1 MRAFAT
7 MEDNTYSKV
16 DEIDES
22 GEHEGVHH
30 YQYARQFMINLTRRI
45 IYPIA
50 VLLGILIKT
59 STKAPSDPSVPIL
72 NRCFFIKCPSEVVD
86 EFYSHLTDK
95 RDMLA
100 LLTSGNKQHANS
112 GKQAIWSRCTPKGY
126 DTLLSLQESTVEYNA
141 MVHHLDL
148 EIEPVLPEL
157 NNLKTLSLLIRP
169 GGADEDTFRSMMVR
183 VFEKIG
189 NMKNLQHL
197 SITYAENTH
206 LGAKEFA
213 PLKQLTRLTHLKLT
227 GRYHQLSLPDISQEE
242 LLTTVLPMK
251 RLEELVIF
259 GSHYAGDGGGL
270 SDNVTLYQLGRGLP
284 HLRKLTLPGCFD
296 IGELH
301 DYLYDDFHDSPP
313 LFPVMDYM
321 YLIGDS
327 TPLPCKSPR
336 EIRITH
342 PRVRVIAAQL
352 IAMAPG
358 LKHFDGLFVIGDV
371 SISFSKLDGKTR
383 CQCRHVHNSRRY
395 EFLL

>member
-1 MRAFAT
+1 MRAFVT

-22 GEHEGVHH
+22 GKHGGVHH

-50 VLLGILIKT
+50 VLLGMLIKI
-59 STKAPSDPSVPIL
+59 SKKAPSDPSVPIP
-72 NRCFFIKCPSEVVD
+72 NRCFFNKCPSEIVD
-86 EFYSHLTDK
+86 KFYFHLTDK

-100 LLTSGNKQHANS
+100 LLMSGNKQHANS

-189 NMKNLQHL
+189 NMKNLQRL

-206 LGAKEFA
+206 LGAEEFA

-227 GRYHQLSLPDISQEE
+227 GRYHQLSLPDIS
-242 LLTTVLPMK
+242 
-251 RLEELVIF
+251 
-259 GSHYAGDGGGL
+259 H
-270 SDNVTLYQLGRGLP
+270 
-284 HLRKLTLPGCFD
+284 
-296 IGELH
+296 
-301 DYLYDDFHDSPP
+301 
-313 LFPVMDYM
+313 
-321 YLIGDS
+321 
-327 TPLPCKSPR
+327 LPCESPR
-336 EIRITH
+336 EVRITGFTDSVLPRH
-342 PRVRVIAAQL
+342 SRVRMIAAQL

-358 LKHFDGLFVIGDV
+358 LQHFDGLFVIGDV
-371 SISFSKLDGKTR
+371 SISFSNLDGKTR
-383 CQCRHVHNSRRY
+383 CQCRHVHNFRTY

>member
-1 MRAFAT
+1 
-7 MEDNTYSKV
+7 
-16 DEIDES
+16 
-22 GEHEGVHH
+22 
-30 YQYARQFMINLTRRI
+30 
-45 IYPIA
+45 
-50 VLLGILIKT
+50 
-59 STKAPSDPSVPIL
+59 
-72 NRCFFIKCPSEVVD
+72 
-86 EFYSHLTDK
+86 
-95 RDMLA
+95 MLA
-100 LLTSGNKQHANS
+100 LLMSGNKQHVNS

-126 DTLLSLQESTVEYNA
+126 HTLLSLPESTVECNA
-141 MVHHLDL
+141 MIHHLDL

-227 GRYHQLSLPDISQEE
+227 GRYHQLSLPGIFQEE

-259 GSHYAGDGGGL
+259 GSHYAGEGGGL

-301 DYLYDDFHDSPP
+301 DYLYDDFYDSPP

-327 TPLPCKSPR
+327 TPLPCESPR
-336 EIRITH
+336 EVRITWVSLVRLTICRGFTDSVFLRH
-342 PRVRVIAAQL
+342 SRVRVIAAQL

-358 LKHFDGLFVIGDV
+358 LKHFDGLFVVGDV

-383 CQCRHVHNSRRY
+383 CQCRHVHNFRKY

>member
-7 MEDNTYSKV
+7 MEDNTFSKV

-22 GEHEGVHH
+22 GEHEAFQH
-30 YQYARQFMINLTRRI
+30 YQRI

-59 STKAPSDPSVPIL
+59 STKAPSDPSVPIP

-86 EFYSHLTDK
+86 GFYSHLTDK

-100 LLTSGNKQHANS
+100 LLMSGNKQHVNS

-126 DTLLSLQESTVEYNA
+126 DTLVSIQKSTSEYNA
-141 MVHHLDL
+141 IIHHLDL
-148 EIEPVLPEL
+148 ETEPVLPEL

-169 GGADEDTFRSMMVR
+169 KGADEGTFRSMMVR
-183 VFEKIG
+183 VFKKIG
-189 NMKNLQHL
+189 NMKNLQRL
-197 SITYAENTH
+197 SITYAEYTH

-213 PLKQLTRLTHLKLT
+213 PLKQL
-227 GRYHQLSLPDISQEE
+227 
-242 LLTTVLPMK
+242 
-251 RLEELVIF
+251 EELVIF
-259 GSHYAGDGGGL
+259 GSHYAGEGGGL

-284 HLRKLTLPGCFD
+284 HLRKLTLHGCFD

-301 DYLYDDFHDSPP
+301 DYLYDDFYDSPP

-327 TPLPCKSPR
+327 TPLPCESPR
-336 EIRITH
+336 EVRITH
-342 PRVRVIAAQL
+342 SRVRVIAAQL

-358 LKHFDGLFVIGDV
+358 LKHFDGLFVVGDV

-383 CQCRHVHNSRRY
+383 C
-395 EFLL
+395 

>member
-1 MRAFAT
+1 
-7 MEDNTYSKV
+7 MEDNTYGKV

-45 IYPIA
+45 IYPLA
-50 VLLGILIKT
+50 VLLGMLIRIF
-59 STKAPSDPSVPIL
+59 TKAPLDPSIPIS
-72 NRCFFIKCPSEVVD
+72 NRCFFNKCPSEVVD
-86 EFYSHLTDK
+86 EFYFHLSDK
-95 RDMLA
+95 RDVLA
-100 LLTSGNKQHANS
+100 LLMSGNKQHANS
-112 GKQAIWSRCTPKGY
+112 GKQAIWR
-126 DTLLSLQESTVEYNA
+126 
-141 MVHHLDL
+141 
-148 EIEPVLPEL
+148 
-157 NNLKTLSLLIRP
+157 
-169 GGADEDTFRSMMVR
+169 ADEDTFRSMMVR

-189 NMKNLQHL
+189 HMKNLQRL

-206 LGAKEFA
+206 LGAEEFA

-251 RLEELVIF
+251 RLEEL
-259 GSHYAGDGGGL
+259 
-270 SDNVTLYQLGRGLP
+270 LGRGLP

-301 DYLYDDFHDSPP
+301 DYLYDDFYDSPP

-327 TPLPCKSPR
+327 TPLPCESPR
-336 EIRITH
+336 EVRITH

-358 LKHFDGLFVIGDV
+358 LKHFDGLFVVGDV
-371 SISFSKLDGKTR
+371 SISFSKLDSKTR
-383 CQCRHVHNSRRY
+383 CQCRHVHNFRKY

>member
-1 MRAFAT
+1 MTMRAFAT
-7 MEDNTYSKV
+7 MEDNTFSKV

-30 YQYARQFMINLTRRI
+30 YQRI

-59 STKAPSDPSVPIL
+59 STKAPSDPSVPIP

-86 EFYSHLTDK
+86 GFYSHLTDK

-100 LLTSGNKQHANS
+100 LLMSGNKQHVNS

-126 DTLLSLQESTVEYNA
+126 DTLVSIQKSTSEYNA
-141 MVHHLDL
+141 MIHHLDL
-148 EIEPVLPEL
+148 ETEPVLPEL

-169 GGADEDTFRSMMVR
+169 KGADEGTFRSMMVR

-189 NMKNLQHL
+189 NMKNLQRL

-227 GRYHQLSLPDISQEE
+227 GRYHQLYLPD

-259 GSHYAGDGGGL
+259 GSRYAGEGGGL

-284 HLRKLTLPGCFD
+284 HLRKLTLHGCFD

-301 DYLYDDFHDSPP
+301 DYLYDDFYDSPP

-327 TPLPCKSPR
+327 TPLPCESPR
-336 EIRITH
+336 EVRITGFTDSVFPRH
-342 PRVRVIAAQL
+342 SRVRVIAAQL

-358 LKHFDGLFVIGDV
+358 LKHFDGLFVVGDV

-383 CQCRHVHNSRRY
+383 C
-395 EFLL
+395 

>member
-1 MRAFAT
+1 MTMRAFVT

-30 YQYARQFMINLTRRI
+30 YQ
-45 IYPIA
+45 
-50 VLLGILIKT
+50 
-59 STKAPSDPSVPIL
+59 
-72 NRCFFIKCPSEVVD
+72 CPSEVVD
-86 EFYSHLTDK
+86 EFYFHLTDK

-100 LLTSGNKQHANS
+100 LLMSGNKQHANS

-148 EIEPVLPEL
+148 ETEPVLPEL
-157 NNLKTLSLLIRP
+157 NHLKTLSLLIRP

-183 VFEKIG
+183 VFQKIG

-206 LGAKEFA
+206 LGAEEFA

-227 GRYHQLSLPDISQEE
+227 GRYHQLSLPGISQEE

-259 GSHYAGDGGGL
+259 GSHYAREGGGL

-301 DYLYDDFHDSPP
+301 DYLYDDFYDSPP

-327 TPLPCKSPR
+327 TPLPCESPR
-336 EIRITH
+336 EVGITGFTDSVFPRH
-342 PRVRVIAAQL
+342 SRVRVIAAQL
-352 IAMAPG
+352 IAMAHG
-358 LKHFDGLFVIGDV
+358 LQHFDGLFVIGDV
-371 SISFSKLDGKTR
+371 SISFSNLDGKTR
-383 CQCRHVHNSRRY
+383 CQCRHVHNFRTY